1 MTDRFLLVRLGA
13 VGDVIHTLP
22 LASAIR
28 DAFPLSKIFWAVA
41 PGPSVLLEGNPDIN
55 QVVVVDSKSWTRGG
69 VLKIPSELRRTF
81 TILKRLGAG
90 VAIDAQGLIKSGVIA
105 WASGAEM
112 RIGFEQRACREG
124 LNVVFTT
131 HWAKA
136 IEGPHHVIE
145 KNLSLLEPLGVSRPV
160 DGGIRFPLPEQAGE
174 GEEAEAWLRREGL
187 LSGHPL
193 LIMHPGAGWET
204 KRWEAGRYAA
214 LGDAWAEIS
223 GGRTLLTWGPGEE
236 EEARRVAATMRSG
249 AALAPPTG
257 IRQLMALIRRAD
269 VFAGGDTGPLHLAA
283 ALGVRCL
290 ALIGPTEPWRN
301 GPWGEGHAVLHHR
314 LACSGC
320 YGRTCPDIECLDL
333 IGADEAILAIRNLWN
348 TQENSR

>member
-22 LASAIR
+22 LAGAVR
-28 DAFPLSKIFWAVA
+28 DAFPSSKIFWAVA
-41 PGPSVLLEGNPDIN
+41 PGPSVLLEENPDID
-55 QVVVVDSKSWTRGG
+55 QVVVVDSKSWRGRG
-69 VLKIPSELRRTF
+69 LLGIPSELRRTF
-81 TILKRLGAG
+81 DLLNSPGAD
-90 VAIDAQGLIKSGVIA
+90 VAIDAQGLIKSGVIS
-105 WASGAEM
+105 WASGARM

-131 HWAKA
+131 HRARA

-145 KNLSLLEPLGVSRPV
+145 KNLSLLGPLGVSRPL
-160 DGGIRFPLPEQAGE
+160 DGEIRFPLPERAGE
-174 GEEAEAWLRREGL
+174 GEEAESWLRREGL

-214 LGDAWAEIS
+214 LGDAWARIS
-223 GGRTLLTWGPGEE
+223 AGRTLLTWGPGEE
-236 EEARRVAATMRSG
+236 EEAQGVAEAMQTR

-283 ALGVRCL
+283 ALGVKCL
-290 ALIGPTEPWRN
+290 ALFGPTEPRRN
-301 GPWGEGHAVLHHR
+301 GPWGAGHAVLHHR

-333 IGADEAILAIRNLWN
+333 IGADKAILAIRNLWN
-348 TQENSR
+348 THEKSR